1 MNKQPAQDEHSEIR
15 ALLGLDRPRAS
26 RLIDRKHLIW
36 GGATALLLLLV
47 AALVFRGGS
56 SAEQRFVVEPAN
68 RVDLTAIITA
78 TGSVQPTNQV
88 DVSSELSGTVRS
100 VFVDYN
106 TPVKVGQVLAE
117 LDTDKLKATLNSSRA
132 KLASAKAKVLDAEA
146 TVIEKRLVYE
156 RKKMLI
162 TSKSSSQQ
170 ELDTAKAA
178 YDRAI
183 AGVESAKAD
192 VGGAE
197 ADVEL
202 NETNLRK
209 SRIVSPIAG
218 VILKRNVDPGQ
229 TVASS
234 LQAPV
239 LFTIAEDL
247 TQMEVQVDVDEADV
261 GKVKEGQQG
270 TFLVD
275 AYSDRKFQAR
285 IRELRYGSEVV
296 QGVVTYK
303 AVLST
308 DNSEFL
314 LRPGMTAT
322 AEIIVQQ
329 ATQALT
335 VPNAALRYSP
345 PAGQSSEQNTSL
357 LRRLGILRGRP
368 PFRPVSQREDSG
380 PNRRVW
386 VLNNG
391 TPFAVPVVAGLSD
404 GQRTEIIKGNI
415 EEGQGV
421 IVDSTTAKP

>member
-1 MNKQPAQDEHSEIR
+1 MDVR
-15 ALLGLDRPRAS
+15 ALLGLDKPRVA
-26 RLIDRKHLIW
+26 RFMDRKLLVW
-36 GGATALLLLLV
+36 GGLAALLLLV
-47 AALVFRGGS
+47 AFFFLFGTGS
-56 SAEQRFVVEPAN
+56 RTQQSFVVEPVS
-68 RVDLTAIITA
+68 RVDLTVIITA
-78 TGSVQPTNQV
+78 TGSVQPTNQI
-88 DVSSELSGTVRS
+88 DVSSELSGTIRTVS
-100 VFVDYN
+100 VDFN
-106 TPVKVGQVLAE
+106 SPVKVGQVLAE

-146 TVIEKRLVYE
+146 TLVEKRVVYE
-156 RKKMLI
+156 RKKALA
-162 TSKSSSQQ
+162 TSRVSSPQDI
-170 ELDTAKAA
+170 DTAKAA

-183 AGVESAKAD
+183 AGVEIAKAD
-192 VGGAE
+192 VGAAE

-202 NETNLRK
+202 NETNLAK
-209 SRIVSPIAG
+209 SRIVSTING
-218 VILKRNVDPGQ
+218 VVLKRNVDPGQ

-270 TFLVD
+270 AFSVD
-275 AYSDRKFQAR
+275 AYPDRKFQAR

-308 DNSEFL
+308 DNSELL

-329 ATQALT
+329 ATKALT

-345 PAGQSSEQNTSL
+345 PARQTSEQNTSL

-368 PFRPVSQREDSG
+368 PFRPASQREEGG

-386 VLNNG
+386 ILKNG
-391 TPFAVPVVAGLSD
+391 APASVSVVVGVSD
-404 GQRTEIIKGNI
+404 GQRTEIVKGDIKD
-415 EEGQGV
+415 GQGV
-421 IVDSTTAKP
+421 IVDSTTAKQ

>member
-1 MNKQPAQDEHSEIR
+1 MNKQPAEKEHSEIR
-15 ALLGLDRPRAS
+15 ALLGLDKRRVS
-26 RLIDRKHLIW
+26 RVW
-36 GGATALLLLLV
+36 GGKRVLWAGLAAFLLLV
-47 AALVFRGGS
+47 AISVIWRTGSGG
-56 SAEQRFVVEPAN
+56 EQSFVVEPA
-68 RVDLTAIITA
+68 RRGDLTVIITA

-106 TPVKVGQVLAE
+106 SPVKVGAALAE

-132 KLASAKAKVLDAEA
+132 RLASAKAKVLDAEA
-146 TVIEKRLVYE
+146 TLVEKKLIYE
-156 RKKMLI
+156 RKRTLI
-162 TSKSSSQQ
+162 TSRASSQQ
-170 ELDTAKAA
+170 DVDTAKAA

-192 VGGAE
+192 VGVAE

-202 NETNLRK
+202 NETNLVK
-209 SRIVSPIAG
+209 SRIVSPING
-218 VILKRNVDPGQ
+218 VVLKRNVDPGQ

-261 GKVKEGQQG
+261 GKVNEGQQA
-270 TFLVD
+270 TFSVD
-275 AYSDRKFQAR
+275 AFPDRKFQAR

-308 DNSEFL
+308 DNSELL

-329 ATQALT
+329 VSQALT

-345 PAGQSSEQNTSL
+345 PARQSSEQKTSF

-368 PFRPVSQREDSG
+368 PFRPASQRDEG
-380 PNRRVW
+380 GANRRVW
-386 VLNNG
+386 VLRNG
-391 TPFAVPVVAGLSD
+391 TPSAVPVVVGVSD
-404 GQRTEIIKGNI
+404 GQRTEIVKGDIK
-415 EEGQGV
+415 EGQGV
-421 IVDSTTAKP
+421 IVDSTTAKQ